1 MLSLSIIILNSQHE
15 EGARDVNYICKSS
28 FFYLKLQSS
37 LQKSSFTN
45 FSLTSWPIVLGVL
58 EYLLRYAQRVVN
70 LSQDVDDYE
79 FEGPISRD
87 KENDPLEMIIMGYKK
102 FLSHV
107 NAGEDSDHA
116 LLGYIFY
123 RKLMSD
129 AYQQIRKRAGSINLS
144 RLG

>member
-1 MLSLSIIILNSQHE
+1 M
-15 EGARDVNYICKSS
+15 
-28 FFYLKLQSS
+28 
-37 LQKSSFTN
+37 
-45 FSLTSWPIVLGVL
+45 LGVL

-87 KENDPLEMIIMGYKK
+87 KENDPLELLIMGYKK

-107 NAGEDSDHA
+107 NAGEDPDHA

-123 RKLMSD
+123 WC
-129 AYQQIRKRAGSINLS
+129 
-144 RLG
+144 

>member
-1 MLSLSIIILNSQHE
+1 M
-15 EGARDVNYICKSS
+15 
-28 FFYLKLQSS
+28 
-37 LQKSSFTN
+37 
-45 FSLTSWPIVLGVL
+45 LGVL

-87 KENDPLEMIIMGYKK
+87 KENDPLELIIMGYKK

-123 RKLMSD
+123 RKLMLD
-129 AYQQIRKRAGSINLS
+129 AYQPIRKRAESINLS
-144 RLG
+144 QLG